1 MSYKY
6 NVILKLILD
15 NKIYE
20 EYLNNLLE
28 HMYTKFPNIKIDNI
42 EIILDSISKII
53 LSMGLYDKSNK
64 NDIEIKILNNNLL
77 KIPEKEF
84 IDYYNKYIENVI
96 RFRKSLFNN

>member
-1 MSYKY
+1 MGYKY
-6 NVILKLILD
+6 NVILKLVLG

-84 IDYYNKYIENVI
+84 RDYYNKYIEDVI
-96 RFRKSLFNN
+96 KFRESLLNN